1 MDLQFKTA
9 KEALYPPS
17 LEDINVNILAELL
30 YEYFTAP
37 EDIAK
42 DVITGQRDEN
52 DNLITHTVFSKRP
65 LPLVSEFSRVC
76 GLTKRELKLLGQL
89 NPIVARALE
98 FAEDIQEEY
107 LLRRS
112 LAGEWGTQA
121 AHFVSINLT
130 NLRAKPSEKRRSP
143 EELGGILDKIEE
155 SGGNLLPAG
164 PSNDVPV
171 NTEEDKEIKTLL

>member
-1 MDLQFKTA
+1 MQLQFKNA

-17 LEDINVNILAELL
+17 LEEINVNILAELL

-42 DVITGQRDEN
+42 DVITGQRDDN

-65 LPLVSEFSRVC
+65 LPLVSEFARIC
-76 GLTKRELKLLGQL
+76 GLTKRELELLGQL
-89 NPIVARALE
+89 NPVVARSLE

-112 LAGEWGTQA
+112 LTGEWGTQA

-130 NLRAKPSEKRRSP
+130 NLRAKPSKKRRSP

-155 SGGNLLPAG
+155 SGGNLLPVG
-164 PSNDVPV
+164 R
-171 NTEEDKEIKTLL
+171 EEGVDGFAEDEEIKTLL